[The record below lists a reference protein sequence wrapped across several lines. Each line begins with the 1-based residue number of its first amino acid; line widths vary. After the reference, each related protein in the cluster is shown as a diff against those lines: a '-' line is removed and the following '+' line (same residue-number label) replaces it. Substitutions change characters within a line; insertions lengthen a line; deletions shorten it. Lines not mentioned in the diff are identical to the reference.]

1 MKRGLS
7 KWTLLAAIVAV
18 MLVADQWTKFLA
30 VERLTFAFQRF
41 GLTTPSAQVAG
52 FYRLRHLEGAAR
64 EPYVVWKP
72 VWRMSYAENPGA
84 AWGLF
89 RDLPDGLRNAFFFAI
104 SAAAV
109 GFILWYYRKLRRD
122 QRWLQVALALV
133 LSGALGNLADRIA
146 RGYVV
151 DFVNWHWWN
160 RPDLYW
166 PTFNVADS
174 LIVIGVAMLLVHP
187 GERKGEAAAGKKD
200 GTAGVGG

>member
-1 MKRGLS
+1 MSRGVS
-7 KWTLLAAIVAV
+7 KWGLLAAIVAV
-18 MLVADQWTKFLA
+18 MVLADQWTKYLA

-41 GLTTPSAQVAG
+41 GLTTTADRVAG
-52 FYRLRHLEGAAR
+52 FYRLRHLEGSAR
-64 EPYVVWKP
+64 EPYVIWKP
-72 VWRMSYAENPGA
+72 VWRMTYAENPGA

-89 RDLPDGLRNAFFFAI
+89 RNLPDDARNAFFYAI

-109 GFILWYYRKLRRD
+109 GFILWYYRRLRQE
-122 QRWLQVALALV
+122 QRWMRVALALV
-133 LSGALGNLADRIA
+133 LSGALGNLLDRIA

-166 PTFNVADS
+166 PTFNLADS

-187 GERKGEAAAGKKD
+187 GERDGEAAEGNKGRA
-200 GTAGVGG
+200 AGVGE